1 MQESET
7 GQFDVREYGAVGDGD
22 ELDTEAIQ
30 EALDAC
36 AVTGGTVYV
45 PPGEY
50 RTAPLRV
57 GDTTTLSIAAG
68 ATLSFV
74 SDYDAFPTIESR
86 WEGWNQVGF
95 HPCLL
100 VRDAENVAIT
110 GRGIIDGHGEYWWE
124 FYDMPE
130 TAYPDGLRERLAE
143 FDARNDKR
151 DDVSS
156 FTLRPPLF
164 QIDGSENV
172 SVSGV
177 TLRNSPFWNTHIVHS
192 ENVTVHDVNIENPAD
207 APNGDGIDIDSS
219 RYVRISDTYV
229 NAGDDAICIK
239 SGKDEEGRTVGEPAS
254 QITVTNCTVEA
265 GHGGVVIGSEMSG
278 DVRDVTVSNCTFTGT
293 DRGIR
298 IKTQRGRGGVVEDL
312 QFDGIVMRRV
322 VCPFVVNGYYFTDI
336 DSDPV
341 PVDESTPMV
350 RNVHFQNI
358 TARDVSHAGFFAGV
372 PERPFE
378 GISFSNVRIDA
389 TRPLDD
395 TDISPAMAENYEASH
410 SLFCKSLAD
419 VSFTDVEIRTPEGP
433 AMAFEETG
441 LVTIDGLRFRGE
453 VPSPAVAVTDV
464 ERVRLR
470 GCTAPSS
477 ERTFVKASGT
487 ATRSISL
494 RGNHGPLSER
504 IDVDDAATNVTVD
517 SRYV

>member
-1 MQESET
+1 MTESET
-7 GQFDVREYGAVGDGD
+7 ARFDIREYGAVGDGN

-30 EALDAC
+30 DALDDC
-36 AVTGGTVYV
+36 AETGGTVRV
-45 PPGEY
+45 PPGTY

-57 GDTTTLSIAAG
+57 GDQTTLRLDAG
-68 ATLSFV
+68 ATISFV
-74 SDYDAFPTIESR
+74 RDYESFPTVESR

-110 GRGIIDGHGEYWWE
+110 GRGIIDGQGDYWWE
-124 FYDMPE
+124 FYDTPE
-130 TAYPDGLRERLAE
+130 SEYPDGLRKRLAE
-143 FDARNDKR
+143 FDERNGKE

-164 QIDGSENV
+164 QVANSENV
-172 SVSGV
+172 FVTGV
-177 TLRNSPFWNTHIVHS
+177 TLRNSPFWNTHVVYS
-192 ENVTVHDVNIENPAD
+192 ENVTIHDVNVENPAD

-254 QITVTNCTVEA
+254 QITITNCTVEA

-278 DVRDVTVSNCTFTGT
+278 DVRDVTVSNCTFTDT

-298 IKTQRGRGGVVEDL
+298 IKTQRGRGGIVEDL
-312 QFDGIVMRRV
+312 LFDTIIMRRV

-341 PVDESTPMV
+341 PVDKSTPMV
-350 RNVHFQNI
+350 RNVHFHNI
-358 TARDVSHAGFFAGV
+358 TARDVSYAGFFAGV

-389 TRPLDD
+389 TRPLDA
-395 TDISPAMAENYEASH
+395 TSISPAMAENYEASH
-410 SLFCKSLAD
+410 TLFCKSLAD
-419 VSFTDVEIRTPEGP
+419 VSFSDVEIRTPESP
-433 AMAFEETG
+433 ALAFEETD
-441 LVTIDGLRFRGE
+441 LVTVDGLRFRGE
-453 VPSPAVAVTDV
+453 TPSTAVAVTDV
-464 ERVRLR
+464 ERVRITD
-470 GCTAPSS
+470 CVAHPS
-477 ERTFVKASGT
+477 ERTFLKANGA
-487 ATRSISL
+487 ATYSVSL
-494 RGNHGPLSER
+494 RGNHGPLSDR
-504 IDVDDAATNVTVD
+504 IDIDESATNVAVD
-517 SRYV
+517 TH